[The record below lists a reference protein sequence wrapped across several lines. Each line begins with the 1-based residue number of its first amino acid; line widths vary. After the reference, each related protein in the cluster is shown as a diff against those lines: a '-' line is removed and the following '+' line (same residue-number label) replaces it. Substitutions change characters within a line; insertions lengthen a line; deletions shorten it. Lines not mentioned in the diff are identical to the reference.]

1 MTIEKNNVQNK
12 NLKTSR
18 RGFPRYKKSPFLQL
32 ASNNTKSG
40 VKRITS
46 GNDRFMVVN
55 QETGEYVGG
64 AGFFQYQEVDKTQ
77 FLKLYINGVRALR
90 QLSSSGGL
98 VFEVLYRAV
107 QDHKDS
113 DRVFLAFDLIDQ
125 NLVKISES
133 TFFRGMR
140 ELINKG
146 FIAESTVQNSYF
158 INPDYIFNGDRL
170 TFVKT
175 YILTETKSII
185 NKKTKK
191 DQPKLENKTNT
202 KE

>member
-1 MTIEKNNVQNK
+1 
-12 NLKTSR
+12 
-18 RGFPRYKKSPFLQL
+18 
-32 ASNNTKSG
+32 
-40 VKRITS
+40 
-46 GNDRFMVVN
+46 MVVN

-191 DQPKLENKTNT
+191 LNQN
-202 KE
+202 